1 MLRSLSAAPA
11 ASLQLI
17 LAKRGRLTRFVP
29 GVAALLCLLLP
40 AAVLADAAPQRVI
53 STDAA
58 ITEIVIAMGAA
69 DRLVGV
75 DDTSELPKDQEGL
88 PRLGYHRAL
97 SGEGL
102 LSLRPDQLLVS
113 EHAGPSQALEPLESA
128 SVPIL
133 RLPGAYDPEQLK
145 SNIRLIAAALAL
157 PQESE
162 HLLARID
169 NRVERIQRYSPLA
182 APRAV
187 LLRESNGQLRV
198 AGRDSAGNA
207 LLVLLGAENAVNYS
221 GYRSFTEEGL
231 LALDP
236 ELLVIAD
243 ETLPGA
249 EQWLSR
255 YPLLRYSRAAEAQT
269 VMTVHSRALVGGL
282 SLTALSEAERLL
294 KLMAQAQQAVRP

>member
-1 MLRSLSAAPA
+1 MLS
-11 ASLQLI
+11 
-17 LAKRGRLTRFVP
+17 
-29 GVAALLCLLLP
+29 LLLP
-40 AAVLADAAPQRVI
+40 VAVYADAAPQRVI

-58 ITEIVIAMGAA
+58 ITEIVIALGAA

-75 DDTSELPKDQEGL
+75 DDTSELSADQEGL

-113 EHAGPSQALEPLESA
+113 EHAGPPQALAPLQA
-128 SVPIL
+128 AAVPVL
-133 RLPGAYDPEQLK
+133 RLPGAYDVAQLK

-157 PQESE
+157 PQAGEQ
-162 HLLARID
+162 LLEDID
-169 NRVERIQRYSPLA
+169 NRVERIHRYAPPV

-207 LLVLLGAENAVNYS
+207 LLALLGAENAVDYS
-221 GYRSFTEEGL
+221 GYRSFTAEGL
-231 LALDP
+231 LALNP

-243 ETLPGA
+243 EALPAA
-249 EQWLSR
+249 EQWLNR
-255 YPLLRYSRAAEAQT
+255 FPLLRYSRAAEAQT
-269 VMTVHSRALVGGL
+269 VISVHSRALVGGL
-282 SLTALSEAERLL
+282 SLTALSEAQRLL
-294 KLMAQAQQAVRP
+294 ALMTQAQQAAAP